1 MVNVTLDTVLSF
13 VLILPSY
20 FTYKCYPSG
29 TTFRI
34 PYGFLQISIRIIKT
48 YLIYYFDSSRL
59 DFIDYKTT

>member
-1 MVNVTLDTVLSF
+1 MVNVTFDTVLSF

-34 PYGFLQISIRIIKT
+34 S
-48 YLIYYFDSSRL
+48 
-59 DFIDYKTT
+59 